1 MDVHYTEARWT
12 VDCNVLLMHFN
23 FSAKNNYLGQEF
35 GLHVYLASNPK
46 YENRN
51 KDE

>member
-35 GLHVYLASNPK
+35 GLHVYLVSNPK

-51 KDE
+51 KDK